1 MTINFKAPEIK
12 ELQPRLLVVGVGG
25 AGGNALNEMIDNG
38 LQGVEFIAVNTD
50 AQDLKSSK
58 AKARIQIGLNL
69 TKGLGAGAKHDIGQ
83 AAADES
89 LNDIIN
95 TLQGA
100 NMVFIAAG
108 MGGGTG
114 TGAAHVIARAAKEL
128 NILTVGVVTLPFL
141 YEGPSR
147 MRTAQQG
154 LEELRKHV
162 DTIIVIPNQNLF
174 KIANEQTTFEE
185 SFKLSNNVLMQGV
198 QSVTDLM
205 VRPGIVNL
213 DFADVETVMSSM
225 GKAMMGTGEAEG
237 EDRATKATD
246 MAISNPL
253 IDDYTL
259 KGAKGLLVNITG
271 GKDLKLFEVDEV
283 VNKIRAEVDPEA
295 EVIIGAI
302 TSSDLDG
309 KIRVSIVATALDGQQ
324 PDSKSVINMVH
335 RIQNRN
341 PGYSDFNTTGTTQSF
356 NYSSTVT
363 SPISDGANALK
374 LENEI
379 IAETTINNSSSKI
392 MNEQTV
398 ANQEVESIV
407 GDNNLNDY
415 EQSFAEEA
423 VSTTSEIKEKNVME
437 TKHISNGLENFGVEG
452 ESAPDLFNADYE
464 NPESESLLS
473 SEGLENISDDDDLEI
488 PAFLRRQKN

>member
-12 ELQPRLLVVGVGG
+12 ELQPRLLVLGVGG
-25 AGGNALNEMIDNG
+25 AGGNAINEMIENN

-50 AQDLKSSK
+50 AQDLKLSK
-58 AKARIQIGLNL
+58 AKSRIQIGLNL
-69 TKGLGAGAKHDIGQ
+69 TKGLGAGAKLDIGQ

-89 LNDIIN
+89 LNEIVN

-147 MRTAQQG
+147 MRRAQQG

-185 SFKLSNNVLMQGV
+185 SFNLSNNVLMHGV
-198 QSVTDLM
+198 QSITDLM
-205 VRPGIVNL
+205 VRPGLINL
-213 DFADVETVMSSM
+213 DFADVETVMASM

-237 EDRATKATD
+237 EGRATKAAE

-271 GKDLKLFEVDEV
+271 GKDLKLFEVDEA
-283 VNKIRAEVDPEA
+283 VNKVRAEVDLEA
-295 EVIIGAI
+295 ELIIGAI
-302 TSSDLDG
+302 TDSELDG
-309 KIRVSIVATALDGQQ
+309 KMRVSIVATSLDGQQ
-324 PDSKSVINMVH
+324 PETKSVINMVH

-341 PGYSDFNTTGTTQSF
+341 PGYSDFSNMSSSAAFNFSNPTQS
-356 NYSSTVT
+356 
-363 SPISDGANALK
+363 PILHGANALK

-379 IAETTINNSSSKI
+379 VQEQQSETIQANVTNEEVLQSTNIETESVVEDATINEMEK
-392 MNEQTV
+392 
-398 ANQEVESIV
+398 
-407 GDNNLNDY
+407 
-415 EQSFAEEA
+415 SFTQEA
-423 VSTTSEIKEKNVME
+423 VETQHETNSTDSVEDDVSNDLKE
-437 TKHISNGLENFGVEG
+437 FGVD
-452 ESAPDLFNADYE
+452 SDSPDLFSSETE
-464 NPESESLLS
+464 NSSPDDLLS
-473 SEGLENISDDDDLEI
+473 SDEEEEDDLEI

>member
-12 ELQPRLLVVGVGG
+12 ELQPRLLVMGVGG
-25 AGGNALNEMIDNG
+25 AGGNAINEMIDNG
-38 LQGVEFIAVNTD
+38 MQGVEFIAVNTD
-50 AQDLKSSK
+50 AQDLKHSK
-58 AKARIQIGLNL
+58 AKSKVQIGLNL
-69 TKGLGAGAKHDIGQ
+69 TKGLGAGAKIDIGQ

-89 LNDIIN
+89 LNDIVNI
-95 TLQGA
+95 LQGA

-147 MRTAQQG
+147 MRRAQVG

-185 SFKLSNNVLMQGV
+185 SFNLSNNVLMHGV

-205 VRPGIVNL
+205 VRPGIINL
-213 DFADVETVMSSM
+213 DFADVETVMASM
-225 GKAMMGTGEAEG
+225 GKAMMGTGESEG
-237 EDRATKATD
+237 EGRAMKATE

-283 VNKIRAEVDPEA
+283 VNKIRSEVEADA

-302 TSSDLDG
+302 TDPSLEG
-309 KIRVSIVATALDGQQ
+309 KIRVSIVATSLDGQQ
-324 PDSKSVINMVH
+324 PETKSVINMVH

-341 PGYSDFNTTGTTQSF
+341 PGYSDFSNMGLNFSSNNTNPVSH
-356 NYSSTVT
+356 
-363 SPISDGANALK
+363 GANALK
-374 LENEI
+374 LENEVI
-379 IAETTINNSSSKI
+379 PENYNETVNDVNDQYHEELLK
-392 MNEQTV
+392 
-398 ANQEVESIV
+398 NQEVESIV
-407 GDNNLNDY
+407 EDTSK
-415 EQSFAEEA
+415 ESEVSFSQEA
-423 VSTTSEIKEKNVME
+423 LETSESDQNNSADLKE
-437 TKHISNGLENFGVEG
+437 FGVEIT
-452 ESAPDLFNADYE
+452 EPDLFNSE
-464 NPESESLLS
+464 NKESTSEHLLGPN
-473 SEGLENISDDDDLEI
+473 EEDQEEDDLEI

>member
-1 MTINFKAPEIK
+1 MTINFKTPEIK
-12 ELQPRLLVVGVGG
+12 ELQPRLIVMGVGG
-25 AGGNALNEMIDNG
+25 AGGNAINEMIENG
-38 LQGVEFIAVNTD
+38 MQGVEFIAVNTD
-50 AQDLKSSK
+50 AQDLKHSK
-58 AKARIQIGLNL
+58 AKLKIQIGLNL
-69 TKGLGAGAKHDIGQ
+69 TKGLGAGAKIDIGQ

-89 LNDIIN
+89 LNEIVN
-95 TLQGA
+95 VLQGA

-147 MRTAQQG
+147 MKRAQVG

-174 KIANEQTTFEE
+174 KIANELTTFEE
-185 SFKLSNNVLMQGV
+185 SFNLSNNVLMHGV

-205 VRPGIVNL
+205 VRPGIINL
-213 DFADVETVMSSM
+213 DFADVETVMASM

-237 EDRATKATD
+237 EGRAMKATE

-283 VNKIRAEVDPEA
+283 VNKIRSEVEADA

-302 TSSDLDG
+302 TDPSLDG
-309 KIRVSIVATALDGQQ
+309 KIRVSIVATSLDGQQ
-324 PDSKSVINMVH
+324 PETKSVINMVH

-341 PGYSDFNTTGTTQSF
+341 SGYSDFSNLGSNTSF
-356 NYSSTVT
+356 NFSNSG
-363 SPISDGANALK
+363 PISSGANALK
-374 LENEI
+374 LDSEVISENTL
-379 IAETTINNSSSKI
+379 ETDAINNENI
-392 MNEQTV
+392 
-398 ANQEVESIV
+398 NQINNQYHEELLKNQDAESIV
-407 GDNNLNDY
+407 EKTVKDEENSFTKDAMEDLTEAQKSHNDL
-415 EQSFAEEA
+415 
-423 VSTTSEIKEKNVME
+423 KE
-437 TKHISNGLENFGVEG
+437 FGVDN
-452 ESAPDLFNADYE
+452 ESPDLFSS
-464 NPESESLLS
+464 ESENSYSEELLLS
-473 SEGLENISDDDDLEI
+473 ENEDQEDELEI

>member
-12 ELQPRLLVVGVGG
+12 ELQPRLLVMGIGG
-25 AGGNALNEMIDNG
+25 AGGNAINEMIENG
-38 LQGVEFIAVNTD
+38 MQGVEFIAVNTD
-50 AQDLKSSK
+50 AQDLKHSK
-58 AKARIQIGLNL
+58 AKSKIQIGLNL
-69 TKGLGAGAKHDIGQ
+69 TKGLGAGAKIDIGQ

-89 LNDIIN
+89 LNEIVNI
-95 TLQGA
+95 LQGA

-147 MRTAQQG
+147 MRRAQIG

-185 SFKLSNNVLMQGV
+185 SFNLSNNVLMHGV

-205 VRPGIVNL
+205 VRPGIINL
-213 DFADVETVMSSM
+213 DFADVETVMASM

-237 EDRATKATD
+237 EGRAMKATE

-283 VNKIRAEVDPEA
+283 VNKIRSEVEADA

-302 TSSDLDG
+302 TDTSLEG
-309 KIRVSIVATALDGQQ
+309 KIRVSIVATSLDNQQ
-324 PDSKSVINMVH
+324 PESKSVVNMVH

-341 PGYSDFNTTGTTQSF
+341 TGYSDFSNLGSNTSF
-356 NYSSTVT
+356 NFSSPV
-363 SPISDGANALK
+363 SHGANALK
-374 LENEI
+374 LENEVI
-379 IAETTINNSSSKI
+379 TENQDQSIDEVNNQY
-392 MNEQTV
+392 NEELLKNHQVENTFQDEV
-398 ANQEVESIV
+398 A
-407 GDNNLNDY
+407 
-415 EQSFAEEA
+415 SFAEE
-423 VSTTSEIKEKNVME
+423 STMEALIEEDASNDLKE
-437 TKHISNGLENFGVEG
+437 FGVDSE
-452 ESAPDLFNADYE
+452 APDLFSTNNE
-464 NPESESLLS
+464 ISGSEELIS
-473 SEGLENISDDDDLEI
+473 SENEEQEDDLEI